1 MKKMMLVVTGG
12 PSGGKTTLIQAL
24 QKDMSPKVT
33 VVPEAASILYH
44 GGFPRKGSESAR
56 KHTQKAICWVQGELE
71 EIIKSESDKADVII
85 CDRGR
90 LDSVAYWPG
99 NPDDLFHQL
108 STTREREIAR
118 YDWVIHL
125 DTAHQEFYDTTN
137 PVRTETLREAKDL
150 NDRIK
155 AAWATHPQRII
166 IPHHDDFLT
175 KMAKARSVVSHIIK
189 GQSYVQ
195 ILADLEAV
203 QVTN

>member
-1 MKKMMLVVTGG
+1 MKKMTVVVTGG

-24 QKDMSPKVT
+24 QKDMSPKVS

-44 GGFPRKGSESAR
+44 GGFPRKASEKAR
-56 KHTQKAICWVQGELE
+56 QHTQKAICLVQVELE
-71 EIIKSESDKADVII
+71 ELVKEESEKAEVII

-99 NPDDLFHQL
+99 SPDDLFHQL
-108 STTREREIAR
+108 STSREREMAR

-125 DTAHQEFYDTTN
+125 DTALHEFYDTTN
-137 PVRTETLREAKDL
+137 PVRTETLREAMDL

-155 AAWATHPQRII
+155 AAWAHHPQRII

-175 KMAKARSVVSHIIK
+175 KMAKARSVISQIMK
-189 GQSYVQ
+189 GRSYVQ
-195 ILADLEAV
+195 ILSDLDGV
-203 QVTN
+203 QVKN

>member
-1 MKKMMLVVTGG
+1 MKKVTVVVTGG

-24 QKDMSPKVT
+24 QKDMSPRVS
-33 VVPEAASILYH
+33 VVPEAASILYE
-44 GGFPRKGSESAR
+44 GGFPRKPSDKA
-56 KHTQKAICWVQGELE
+56 KQHTQMAICWVQVELE
-71 EIIKSESDKADVII
+71 ELIKSESEGAAVVI

-99 NPDDLFHQL
+99 NANDLFDRL
-108 STTREREIAR
+108 GTTRERELAR

-125 DTAHQEFYDTTN
+125 DTAHQEYYDSTN
-137 PVRTETLREAKDL
+137 PVRTETLREAIDL

-155 AAWATHPQRII
+155 SAWANHPQRVI

-175 KMAKARSVVSHIIK
+175 KMAKARSVVSHILK

-195 ILADLEAV
+195 VLAGLDGV
-203 QVTN
+203 QVSE